1 MAPNFPSLPDL
12 PVAQVRHFL
21 LVAEHGGF
29 QAAADKAFRTQP
41 AISKSIQAL
50 EERLGGALLEPG
62 RRSVLTPLGRQCLPF
77 LRELVLH
84 HDRTAAAVSA
94 FVRKDRGTLTVAAI
108 AALAGNWLPELV
120 SGYLRDHPGVAVR
133 LLDDNSRNVERMVRD
148 GEVDFG
154 VGSLVSEAPE
164 IVFEPLADDAFGL
177 VCSRRHPLARRR
189 QLRWDEL
196 QGLPLLGTTAHHQLA
211 AWPEEARWLQ
221 APVLQ
226 VSTMLTMLALLE
238 ANVGVTVLARLGV
251 PAMLADRLA
260 FVPLV
265 APRRERR
272 LGILRLA
279 GQSLSPAAQAM
290 RERLLGHAERLR
302 AG

>member
-1 MAPNFPSLPDL
+1 MQMDL
-12 PVAQVRHFL
+12 PIAQVRHFL

-29 QAAADKAFRTQP
+29 HAAADKAFRSQP

-62 RRSVLTPLGRQCLPF
+62 RRSLLTPLGRQCLPF

-84 HDRTAAAVSA
+84 HDRTASTVSA

-108 AALAGNWLPELV
+108 AAVAGNWLPQLV
-120 SGYLRDHPGVAVR
+120 QGYQQDHPGVAVR
-133 LLDDNSRNVERMVRD
+133 LLDDNSRNIERMVLD

-154 VGSLVSEAPE
+154 IGSMVSGTAE
-164 IVFEPLADDAFGL
+164 IMVEPLVDDPFGL
-177 VCSRRHPLARRR
+177 VCSRSHPLAARKR
-189 QLRWDEL
+189 LRWEAL

-211 AWPEEARWLQ
+211 QCPEQARWLQ
-221 APVLQ
+221 QPVMQ

-251 PAMLADRLA
+251 PAMLAERLA

-265 APRRERR
+265 GPQRMRQ
-272 LGILRLA
+272 LGIVRLA
-279 GQSLSPAAQAM
+279 GHSLSPAAQDM
-290 RERLLGHAERLR
+290 RERLLRHAQAQQPEARR
-302 AG
+302 